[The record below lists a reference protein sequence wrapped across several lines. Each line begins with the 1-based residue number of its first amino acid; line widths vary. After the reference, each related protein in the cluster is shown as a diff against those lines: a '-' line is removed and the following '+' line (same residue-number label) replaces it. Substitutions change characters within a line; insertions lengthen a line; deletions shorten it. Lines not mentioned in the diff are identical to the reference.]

1 MTVTGLTIEDAPTSN
16 ETSSSSFITK
26 LLLVTEYYPY
36 VPYYPN
42 VVKAT
47 LSPTDTFFTESLIYI
62 FYI

>member
-1 MTVTGLTIEDAPTSN
+1 M
-16 ETSSSSFITK
+16 
-26 LLLVTEYYPY
+26 TEYYPY

-62 FYI
+62 FYIKYCIFTITPAPSIPVTAGNTLLLGYSP